1 MKNKY
6 DENYNGRLAETVTEI
21 FFKKHNYIVSKYG
34 VENNIH
40 FEFIKNKISDN
51 QDTKEVLSKIMTM
64 PDFVIMDLNSQ
75 NEINQVYLVE
85 VKYRTFKSYNEFKFS
100 LEKYGD
106 IYKQAEKYRELWD
119 GKIHIFLIANIDNK
133 ITTYYDSANR
143 IVDQKFIRRLDKN
156 NHIWIDKTILQEYNT
171 YSERIFK
178 NR

>member
-64 PDFVIMDLNSQ
+64 PDFVIMDKTS
-75 NEINQVYLVE
+75 LV
-85 VKYRTFKSYNEFKFS
+85 S
-100 LEKYGD
+100 
-106 IYKQAEKYRELWD
+106 
-119 GKIHIFLIANIDNK
+119 
-133 ITTYYDSANR
+133 
-143 IVDQKFIRRLDKN
+143 
-156 NHIWIDKTILQEYNT
+156 
-171 YSERIFK
+171 
-178 NR
+178 